1 MTTNTSAHRRATM
14 AGVSCG
20 GVFAAPDQEQEP
32 SSTGGEAGAE
42 EDWGAAMRWHTSSAS
57 SSADIFADL
66 FRLIRPNERAAFRET
81 LEHN

>member
-1 MTTNTSAHRRATM
+1 M

-57 SSADIFADL
+57 SRMRWLKKENVKWILLKILPSLAHYSFL
-66 FRLIRPNERAAFRET
+66 AAC
-81 LEHN
+81 LQL